1 MQQQRIRV
9 DDRQVVEHGEKVLP
23 KLLEE
28 RLVLPL
34 LSSGKGNTATIR
46 TMTSAADHLRVMNR

>member
-9 DDRQVVEHGEKVLP
+9 DDRQVVEHGEKVLA

-34 LSSGKGNTATIR
+34 LSGGKGNKATI
-46 TMTSAADHLRVMNR
+46 